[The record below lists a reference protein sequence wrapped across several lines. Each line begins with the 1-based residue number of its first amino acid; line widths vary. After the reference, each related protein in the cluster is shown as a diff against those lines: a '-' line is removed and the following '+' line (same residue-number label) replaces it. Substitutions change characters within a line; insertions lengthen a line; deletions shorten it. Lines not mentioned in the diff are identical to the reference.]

1 MHLKQY
7 LYEPLFL
14 IFSSIPEGEETFL
27 HVMGAD
33 VDGEHVG
40 AGHGHREHPGL
51 GVHAAAQ
58 VIPGP
63 TEGQILLPTHVIVLE
78 RLCERKASGKCH
90 TSVLNASK

>member
-1 MHLKQY
+1 
-7 LYEPLFL
+7 
-14 IFSSIPEGEETFL
+14 
-27 HVMGAD
+27 MGAD

-63 TEGQILLPTHVIVLE
+63 TEGQVLLPTHVIVLE
-78 RLCERKASGKCH
+78 RYYAKGRLVVTAIP
-90 TSVLNASK
+90 LF